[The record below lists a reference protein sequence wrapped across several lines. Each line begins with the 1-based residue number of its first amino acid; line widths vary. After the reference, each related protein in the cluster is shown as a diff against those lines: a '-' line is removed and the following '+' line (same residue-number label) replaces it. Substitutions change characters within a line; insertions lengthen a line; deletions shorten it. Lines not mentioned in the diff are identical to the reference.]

1 MSMLQAAKQANN
13 IYLGVGLL
21 VSRPKINMTPE
32 LKVRLIKDTVC
43 EVYGVQFKEI
53 DVNTRKRNCV
63 IVRQMIM
70 KVLYDKAQP
79 LTLKNIGKL
88 FPGHGGR
95 FDHSTVIYARD
106 TMEGYIEVD
115 EDVKKQYETI
125 IEKLKEFEI

>member
-1 MSMLQAAKQANN
+1 MSMLQAAKAANN

-21 VSRPKINMTPE
+21 ISRPKINMTPE
-32 LKVRLIKDTVC
+32 LKVKLIKETVC
-43 EVYGVQFKEI
+43 DVYGVTFNQI
-53 DVNTRKRNCV
+53 DVHTRKRNCV

-106 TMEGYIEVD
+106 AINGYIQVD
-115 EDVKKQYETI
+115 SDIRAAYETI